1 MDILLKQFFLVIF
14 GFPLLLFLIQWLL
27 IKCRLPWVGMLV
39 NLVLLLISMLVVF
52 GISKFD
58 SNSFPLEDWEGN
70 VLDLLVLGSYTI
82 VVTIITTGAGLVLMF
97 AYRKLVWKPGEIIQQ
112 TGKIPSF
119 LLLGA
124 IFICMVYFV
133 LTINRVM

>member
-1 MDILLKQFFLVIF
+1 MPILLKQFFLVIF

-27 IKCRLPWVGMLV
+27 IKGRLPWVGMLV
-39 NLVLLLISMLVVF
+39 SLVLLLISMLVVF
-52 GISKFD
+52 GISKYD

-70 VLDLLVLGSYTI
+70 VLDLLVLGSYAI

-119 LLLGA
+119 LLMGV